1 MSYTQGH
8 RDGSFDML
16 DLETA
21 AEGRVAQLR
30 TLGATVRQERSAR
43 AVDGRLSRPTRL
55 RLRVGRLLVELGTVL
70 LAGYPRRAGSLP
82 DGPRRVRT

>member
-1 MSYTQGH
+1 
-8 RDGSFDML
+8 ML

-30 TLGATVRQERSAR
+30 RLGATVRQERSAR

-55 RLRVGRLLVELGTVL
+55 RLRVGRLLVELGTGL
-70 LAGYPRRAGSLP
+70 LAGYPRRTAAVPNGAR
-82 DGPRRVRT
+82 GART